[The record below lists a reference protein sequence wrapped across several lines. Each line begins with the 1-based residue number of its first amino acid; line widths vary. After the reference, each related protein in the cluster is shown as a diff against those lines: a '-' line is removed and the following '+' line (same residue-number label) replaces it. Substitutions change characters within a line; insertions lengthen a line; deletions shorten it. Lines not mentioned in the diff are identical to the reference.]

1 MPPADLVI
9 RAFEPADWPGVA
21 DLWAQPLVQRNTL
34 QLPLQSR
41 DAARRRIES
50 VPEGRQRLLALRG
63 ELVVGLAS
71 VQSNPRWRQ
80 RHVGDIGLMV
90 HDAHHRQGIGSALLA
105 ALLELADQWL
115 GLARLQLTVYADN
128 AAALALY
135 QKFGFALEG
144 TLRWHA
150 LRDGAYVDS
159 CSMARLRPSPTG
171 GPGAPDAT
179 PRRI

>member
-1 MPPADLVI
+1 MPPTDLVI

-71 VQSNPRWRQ
+71 VQPNPRWRQ

-135 QKFGFALEG
+135 QKFGFEIEG
-144 TLRWHA
+144 MLRWHA

-159 CSMARLRPSPTG
+159 CSMARLRPSPVG
-171 GPGAPDAT
+171 GPDAPDAT